1 MFNGTVPGECKEI
14 FFTEKKEDKKEIN
27 DKNEEIKKKSS
38 DKINKTDANQ
48 SLEKEDKLEMKLSS
62 EDFHLTK
69 IIANKDELNEHDAKL
84 KDIQER
90 NSIEP
95 IWRKF

>member
-1 MFNGTVPGECKEI
+1 MNSQMVKDLKIEVAI
-14 FFTEKKEDKKEIN
+14 
-27 DKNEEIKKKSS
+27 S
-38 DKINKTDANQ
+38 DLEHFVEQK
-48 SLEKEDKLEMKLSS
+48 EKEDKLEMKLSS

-84 KDIQER
+84 KDMQER

>member
-1 MFNGTVPGECKEI
+1 
-14 FFTEKKEDKKEIN
+14 
-27 DKNEEIKKKSS
+27 
-38 DKINKTDANQ
+38 
-48 SLEKEDKLEMKLSS
+48 MKLSS
-62 EDFHLTK
+62 EDFHLAK

-84 KDIQER
+84 KDMQER

>member
-1 MFNGTVPGECKEI
+1 
-14 FFTEKKEDKKEIN
+14 
-27 DKNEEIKKKSS
+27 
-38 DKINKTDANQ
+38 
-48 SLEKEDKLEMKLSS
+48 MKLSS

-84 KDIQER
+84 KDMQER